1 MYLPW
6 NPPNSLHSLASEA
19 PVALELASKE
29 DVVKF
34 VDLNIGQPFRETTI
48 GMIGRITQV
57 HDSYLLADIRD
68 TTTKVI
74 YRRQVTIQDLVS
86 GSSLAFHCP
95 TLAEFDLPGGVIL
108 AVPSNILR
116 YRSNLIGVH
125 GLYRLGRFPLIQLN
139 QEPVADP
146 NSVVPLNEMAASVAQ
161 IEVVA
166 GSLGVALSEAR
177 QKNSLEVTVRAA
189 CE

>member
-1 MYLPW
+1 M
-6 NPPNSLHSLASEA
+6 
-19 PVALELASKE
+19 
-29 DVVKF
+29 KF

-68 TTTKVI
+68 TTTKVTF
-74 YRRQVTIQDLVS
+74 RRQITIQDLVS

-95 TLAEFDLPGGVIL
+95 TVAEFDLPGGVIL

-125 GLYRLGRFPLIQLN
+125 GLYRLGRFPLIQLA
-139 QEPVADP
+139 QEPIADP
-146 NSVVPLNEMAASVAQ
+146 NSAVTLSEMAASVAQ
-161 IEVVA
+161 IEVVV
-166 GSLGVALSEAR
+166 GSLAVSISEAR
-177 QKNSLEVTVRAA
+177 RKIGLAVTDPATPA
-189 CE
+189 